1 MPKLKREPAVELV
14 KQMVSLDDG
23 RGIYDSASHLKVAL
37 LLRDPKSVKIINRWL
52 TMASQS
58 EDQFD
63 VVLEYTADGDSR
75 RVVVP
80 ASDNINLTVGE
91 DGITVGNRTMSV
103 RLTNGTISGIYI
115 TIGDEMNYGEISV
128 IGTLHTFLLGG

>member
-1 MPKLKREPAVELV
+1 MSKLKRESAAELL
-14 KQMVSLDDG
+14 KQMENLGDG
-23 RGIYDSASHLKVAL
+23 RGIYDTASHLKVAL

-63 VVLEYTADGDSR
+63 VVLEYTADGDAR

-91 DGITVGNRTMSV
+91 DGITVGNCTMSV

-115 TIGDEMNYGEISV
+115 TIGEEGDKGEISV
-128 IGTLHTFLLGG
+128 IDTLHTFLLGG